1 MARKL
6 SASARSATHSEAD
19 AQAEKTQRTSV
30 PTTTKSIPEQ
40 VRMVRNHK
48 LSRRK
53 LLVGLGA
60 LGVTAGAAATIAAA
74 TRRPAASHPTQN
86 QGQHFQQHD
95 QHITTQVR
103 GDIAGHMADY
113 ASHAIVEDPL
123 FAAPFVGIGAITQR
137 FVAEVAAVPN
147 RTLRITNR
155 VLHDNQLIVE
165 WAAAGTHAQD
175 FLGVGLP
182 GRSYELN
189 GVTVVVRGEDGK
201 IVRESH
207 YFDAAAL
214 RSQIEG

>member
-6 SASARSATHSEAD
+6 TASARSATHSEAD

-30 PTTTKSIPEQ
+30 PTTTKTIPEQ

-95 QHITTQVR
+95 KHITTQVR
-103 GDIAGHMADY
+103 GDIAG
-113 ASHAIVEDPL
+113 
-123 FAAPFVGIGAITQR
+123 
-137 FVAEVAAVPN
+137 
-147 RTLRITNR
+147 
-155 VLHDNQLIVE
+155 
-165 WAAAGTHAQD
+165 
-175 FLGVGLP
+175 
-182 GRSYELN
+182 
-189 GVTVVVRGEDGK
+189 
-201 IVRESH
+201 
-207 YFDAAAL
+207 
-214 RSQIEG
+214 